1 MPILPCHPLSCSYD
15 YRWHGINDT
24 GLKFLENYH
33 KKHLSDN
40 SIQNKNENPHVCIFR
55 DLIGWCTRG
64 DFLFFFQL
72 RPGLS
77 DKGFHVNKLSSEFLK
92 NLLGIFFLEKT
103 NNCFEQRIKLLVY
116 YLNCI
121 LVKFF
126 NLKLKTKEFRIFRFF
141 LSLKKAEFRVFL
153 GLKDKKKLKNLK
165 FWNFFK
171 YKIKIAWDKFL
182 NFFS

>member
-1 MPILPCHPLSCSYD
+1 MMH
-15 YRWHGINDT
+15 
-24 GLKFLENYH
+24 
-33 KKHLSDN
+33 
-40 SIQNKNENPHVCIFR
+40 
-55 DLIGWCTRG
+55 TRR
-64 DFLFFFQL
+64 FFIFFQL

-153 GLKDKKKLKNLK
+153 GLKDKIWKI
-165 FWNFFK
+165 WNFE
-171 YKIKIAWDKFL
+171 IFL
-182 NFFS
+182 NIKSKLHGTNFWISFHNCALKS